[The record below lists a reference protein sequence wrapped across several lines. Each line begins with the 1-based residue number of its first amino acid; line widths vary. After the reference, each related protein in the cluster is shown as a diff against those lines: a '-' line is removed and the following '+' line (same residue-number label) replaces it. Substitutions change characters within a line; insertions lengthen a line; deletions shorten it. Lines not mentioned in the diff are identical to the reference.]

1 MTSVIITLEMLKNL
15 SYKQTY
21 TRDSFVGAG
30 SNGEK
35 TASAYESE
43 VDL

>member
-1 MTSVIITLEMLKNL
+1 MLKYL
-15 SYKQTY
+15 FHKQTY

-43 VDL
+43 VAL